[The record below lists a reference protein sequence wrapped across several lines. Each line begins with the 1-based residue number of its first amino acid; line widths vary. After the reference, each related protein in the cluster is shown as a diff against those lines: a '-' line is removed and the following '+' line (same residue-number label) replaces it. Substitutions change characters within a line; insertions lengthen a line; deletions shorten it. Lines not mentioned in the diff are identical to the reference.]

1 MNSGQNTPFSVNTPT
16 FSFSREV
23 KVSLGV
29 VLACHLLL
37 IGWIGLDGNE
47 PESGITPPM
56 TGMLISGGSGT
67 GPGAKGA
74 ETGAPEAAGGPSGM
88 KKQTKTDEP
97 GRRKEKRQA
106 VPSETTSDAKL
117 IKNSS
122 STPLSTQGKNAG
134 SATGT
139 AKPTSAASSKSS
151 PETAA
156 GTGNGSDNRSG
167 QGSGSGTN
175 MAGGSGKGG
184 SGFSGPYS
192 EAGFFSNPKPPY
204 PAVSRRMAEEGTVLL
219 SVHILAN
226 GRVDEVKLKR
236 SSGFPRLDDSA
247 MKTVRHWRYVPAKRN
262 GKPIPYWYAQPIR
275 FSLDD

>member
-1 MNSGQNTPFSVNTPT
+1 MNSGQNPPFPIRTET
-16 FSFSREV
+16 FSFSREL
-23 KVSLGV
+23 KISLAA
-29 VLACHLLL
+29 VLACKLLL
-37 IGWIGLDGNE
+37 IGWIGLNGNE
-47 PESGITPPM
+47 PESGIMPPM
-56 TGMLISGGSGT
+56 TGILLSGGSGT
-67 GPGAKGA
+67 GNGEKGA
-74 ETGAPEAAGGPSGM
+74 ETGAPEAAGGSPGM
-88 KKQTKTDEP
+88 EKQTKTDEP
-97 GRRKEKRQA
+97 GRRKEKRQT
-106 VPSETTSDAKL
+106 VPSEAVSDAKL

-122 STPLSTQGKNAG
+122 SAPLSTQGKNAG

-139 AKPTSAASSKSS
+139 AKSASAASSQGS
-151 PETAA
+151 PGTAA

-167 QGSGSGTN
+167 QGSASGTN

-219 SVHILAN
+219 SVHILAD

-236 SSGFPRLDDSA
+236 SSGFFRLDDSA
-247 MKTVRHWRYVPAKRN
+247 MKTVRHWRYVPARRN